1 MKYCASLVI
10 IFLLL
15 IPTQVF
21 AQENWL
27 INNFASDIHIQED
40 GWVSVVEK
48 IDVDFGSEQKHGIF
62 RDIPYVYTYQN
73 GAKLY
78 TEIKVLSV
86 RDSTNSSSIPYE
98 TFTSGD
104 YTRIKIGDPGKT
116 ISGPLSYR
124 IEYTIA
130 GVLASF
136 ADHDELYWNVTGN
149 AWPVP
154 ISKASATVTV
164 PKEGITKITCFEGPA
179 RSSEVCN
186 SNQVSKSKSNFEAT
200 KGLRFGEGLTL
211 VVGFEKGLVP
221 IITVP
226 PPKNIFDEL
235 FSRANILVFALVSI
249 FGIGSVLLLWYQ
261 RGRDYWERKRFIDDP
276 EARHEVRPIGAHET
290 VVVEYTPP
298 EKLRPAEIGLLMDER
313 ADTLDVTATIIDL
326 AERGFLKIEE
336 KPKKWVFG
344 NTDYVFTK
352 QNKDQKE
359 LLSYEKELLTRIF
372 DGGETV
378 KMSDLKQ
385 KFYEDL
391 KKVKEKLYEEVV
403 NKKFFCENPE
413 KVRLKYLLTA
423 IVITCFAGGLSWL
436 GFALRLPILIAFCA
450 GMLLTGVLLLV
461 ISQFMARKTAFGRE
475 MFRRAQGY
483 ELFVSTAEKHRQKFF
498 ENRNMFNE
506 VMPYAIVF
514 GLTEKFAKAFK
525 DMELEPAQPSWY
537 SGTGTF
543 NAVVFGSTM
552 SSFSNSLS
560 SAMVSSP
567 GGSGFSSGGSGG
579 GFGGGGGGSW

>member
-48 IDVDFGSEQKHGIF
+48 IDVDFGSEKKHGIF

-86 RDSTNSSSIPYE
+86 RDSTSSSPIPYE

-200 KGLRFGEGLTL
+200 KDLNPGEGLTL

-226 PPKNIFDEL
+226 PPKNIFNEL
-235 FSRANILVFALVSI
+235 FSRANILVFALASI
-249 FGIGSVLLLWYQ
+249 FGIGSVFLLWYQ

-276 EARHEVRPIGAHET
+276 EAKHEVRPIGAHET
-290 VVVEYTPP
+290 VVVEYSPP

-313 ADTLDVTATIIDL
+313 ADTLDVTATIVDL

-336 KPKKWVFG
+336 NPRKWVFG

-352 QNKDQKE
+352 RNKDQKE
-359 LLSYEKELLTRIF
+359 LFSYEKELLTRIF
-372 DGGETV
+372 DGGGTI

-403 NKKFFCENPE
+403 NKKFFYENPE
-413 KVRLKYLLTA
+413 TVRRKYLFISVGVLA
-423 IVITCFAGGLSWL
+423 FAGALFWL
-436 GFALRLPILIAFCA
+436 GFALRLPTLIAFCA
-450 GMLLTGVLLLV
+450 GMLLTGVLLLAV
-461 ISQFMARKTAFGRE
+461 SQFMAKKTAFGRE
-475 MFRRAQGY
+475 MFSRVQGY
-483 ELFVSTAEKHRQKFF
+483 ELFVSTAEKYRQKFF
-498 ENRNMFNE
+498 ENKNMFNE
-506 VMPYAIVF
+506 ILPYAIVF

-537 SGTGTF
+537 SSTRTF

-552 SSFSNSLS
+552 SSFSDSLS

-567 GGSGFSSGGSGG
+567 GGSGFSGGGGGG

>member
-1 MKYCASLVI
+1 MRYIV
-10 IFLLL
+10 LLL
-15 IPTQVF
+15 ITFFFLVPNQVF
-21 AQENWL
+21 AQENWV
-27 INNFASDIHIQED
+27 INEFDSDIRVQDD
-40 GWVSVVEK
+40 GKVSVVEK

-73 GAKLY
+73 GEKLY

-86 RDSTNSSSIPYE
+86 SDGTSSNSIPYE

-104 YTRIKIGDPGKT
+104 YIRIKIGDPDKT
-116 ISGPLSYR
+116 VSGLLSYR
-124 IEYTIA
+124 IEYIA
-130 GVLASF
+130 TGVLASF
-136 ADHDELYWNVTGN
+136 EDHDEFYWNVTGN

-154 ISKASATVTV
+154 ISKASATVTL
-164 PKEGITKITCFEGPA
+164 PKGEITAATCYQG
-179 RSSEVCN
+179 SSGSADECR
-186 SNQVSKSKSNFEAT
+186 SNQGSKSKSSFEAT
-200 KGLRFGEGLTL
+200 RNLNIGEGLTL

-235 FSRANILVFALVSI
+235 FSGANILVFALVGI
-249 FGIGSVLLLWYQ
+249 FGMGSVLLLWYQ

-298 EKLRPAEIGLLMDER
+298 EKLRPAEVGLLMDER

-352 QNKDQKE
+352 QNKDQNG
-359 LLSYEKELLTRIF
+359 LLSYEKELLNRLF
-372 DGGETV
+372 DEGVVV
-378 KMSDLKQ
+378 KISDLKQ

-403 NKKFFCENPE
+403 NKKIFYENPE
-413 KVRLKYLLTA
+413 TVRRKYLF
-423 IVITCFAGGLSWL
+423 ISVGVIAFAGALFWL
-436 GFALRLPILIAFCA
+436 GFAMRLPILIAFCA
-450 GMLLTGVLLLV
+450 GILLTGVLLLV
-461 ISQFMARKTAFGRE
+461 VSQFMARKTAFGRE
-475 MFRRAQGY
+475 MFRRTQGY
-483 ELFVSTAEKHRQKFF
+483 ELFVSTAENHRQKFF

-560 SAMVSSP
+560 SAMASSP
-567 GGSGFSSGGSGG
+567 GGSGFSGGGSGG

>member
-1 MKYCASLVI
+1 M
-10 IFLLL
+10 
-15 IPTQVF
+15 
-21 AQENWL
+21 
-27 INNFASDIHIQED
+27 
-40 GWVSVVEK
+40 
-48 IDVDFGSEQKHGIF
+48 
-62 RDIPYVYTYQN
+62 
-73 GAKLY
+73 
-78 TEIKVLSV
+78 
-86 RDSTNSSSIPYE
+86 
-98 TFTSGD
+98 
-104 YTRIKIGDPGKT
+104 
-116 ISGPLSYR
+116 
-124 IEYTIA
+124 
-130 GVLASF
+130 
-136 ADHDELYWNVTGN
+136 
-149 AWPVP
+149 
-154 ISKASATVTV
+154 
-164 PKEGITKITCFEGPA
+164 
-179 RSSEVCN
+179 
-186 SNQVSKSKSNFEAT
+186 
-200 KGLRFGEGLTL
+200 TL

-276 EARHEVRPIGAHET
+276 EARHEVRPIRAHET

-359 LLSYEKELLTRIF
+359 LLSYEKELFTRIF
-372 DGGETV
+372 DGGETI
-378 KMSDLKQ
+378 KMSDLNQ

-403 NKKFFCENPE
+403 NKKFFYENPE